1 MSNRA
6 FLGIGELGRRTGLA
20 PSALRYYERAGLLMP
35 DGRTN
40 GRRYYSSASG
50 ERIALIRLCQD
61 AGFTLA
67 EVRAFVAAGSRRDP
81 SWTRLM
87 EAKLLDLE
95 ASIARAKRAKALIQH
110 GLACRHRELS
120 MCPNFRAALKARLC
134 SEGSAGKQNRLQSEF
149 RRTVRSRLTPAPTS
163 GTYGATSQS
172 QGTPKNIAT
181 YTKK

>member
-20 PSALRYYERAGLLMP
+20 TSALRYYERVGLLAP
-35 DGRTN
+35 DGRVN
-40 GRRYYSSASG
+40 GRRYYGPASA

-67 EVRAFVAAGSRRDP
+67 EVRAFIAAGSRRHP

-87 EAKLLDLE
+87 ETKLRELE
-95 ASIARAKRAKALIQH
+95 VSIARATRAKALIEH

-120 MCPNFRAALKARLC
+120 MCPNFRAALDARL
-134 SEGSAGKQNRLQSEF
+134 SLPDA
-149 RRTVRSRLTPAPTS
+149 
-163 GTYGATSQS
+163 
-172 QGTPKNIAT
+172 
-181 YTKK
+181 